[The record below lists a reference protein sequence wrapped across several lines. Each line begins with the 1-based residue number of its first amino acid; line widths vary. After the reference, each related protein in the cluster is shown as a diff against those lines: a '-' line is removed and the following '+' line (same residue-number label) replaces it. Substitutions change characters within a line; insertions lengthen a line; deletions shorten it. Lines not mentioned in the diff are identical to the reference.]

1 MINNR
6 KKKLGRES
14 IVKRKY
20 IICRHPFKRLSLVD
34 AVGRVPRGAP
44 PFFGKFIKIMWKLCK
59 MRLLLHFFIFWNTF
73 LNCLDPSLYKNKTK
87 QNKTKNIDLLNAHL
101 KSEQFIGRKI
111 LCHIQHIFLLTLFS
125 SSELYLWQYG

>member
-6 KKKLGRES
+6 KKNLIGKHCKKKIHHMS
-14 IVKRKY
+14 A
-20 IICRHPFKRLSLVD
+20 PFQTFFIGGCSGEGSKGGS
-34 AVGRVPRGAP
+34 
-44 PFFGKFIKIMWKLCK
+44 PFFGKFIKIMWKLWK
-59 MRLLLHFFIFWNTF
+59 MRLLLHFFIFWNPF

-87 QNKTKNIDLLNAHL
+87 QNKAKNIDLLNVHL

-125 SSELYLWQYG
+125 SFELYLWQYG